1 MNKNKPSKTYGLSFI
16 SDKDLFDHTKE
27 TVEKYRFQINLAE
40 FNKNLVDPIKL
51 TFDSKVYN
59 KSIQEVI
66 DGEVVRQLDKSNT
79 NHIGYF
85 HQNIFNYIGG
95 KQWRVPEV
103 GYDIENI
110 DEHYFVEM
118 KNKHNTMNSS
128 SSQKTYIKM
137 QDTILRNSKATCAL
151 VEVIAKNSQH
161 TMWNIS
167 LNGEPF
173 SNDNIRRVSID
184 KFYTMV
190 TGQDTAFKEL
200 CEVLPQVI
208 EDVVNDIKL
217 EAKSNTVFTEL
228 REISPNLLKSLYLL
242 SFEKYEGFDEFNL

>member
-1 MNKNKPSKTYGLSFI
+1 MNKNKPSGVYGLGFI
-16 SDKDLFDHTKE
+16 SDQDLFNHTKE
-27 TVEKYRFQINLAE
+27 TIEKYRFQINLTE
-40 FNKNLVDPIKL
+40 FNKNLIDPVKL

-66 DGEVVRQLDKSNT
+66 NGEVVRQLDKSNT
-79 NHIGYF
+79 NQIGCF

-95 KQWRVPEV
+95 KQWQVPEV
-103 GYDIENI
+103 GYDVENI
-110 DEHYFVEM
+110 DQHYFVEM

-151 VEVIAKNSQH
+151 VEVIAKNSQNSI
-161 TMWNIS
+161 WNIS
-167 LNGEPF
+167 LDGEPF

-184 KFYTMV
+184 KFYAMV
-190 TGQDTAFKEL
+190 TGKSTAFKDL

-208 EDVVNDIKL
+208 EDVVNEIKL
-217 EAKSNTVFTEL
+217 KDELNTVFTEL
-228 REISPNLLKSLYLL
+228 KKISPNLLKSLYLL

>member
-1 MNKNKPSKTYGLSFI
+1 
-16 SDKDLFDHTKE
+16 
-27 TVEKYRFQINLAE
+27 
-40 FNKNLVDPIKL
+40 
-51 TFDSKVYN
+51 
-59 KSIQEVI
+59 
-66 DGEVVRQLDKSNT
+66 
-79 NHIGYF
+79 
-85 HQNIFNYIGG
+85 
-95 KQWRVPEV
+95 
-103 GYDIENI
+103 
-110 DEHYFVEM
+110 
-118 KNKHNTMNSS
+118 
-128 SSQKTYIKM
+128 M
-137 QDTILRNSKATCAL
+137 QDTILINSKATCAL
-151 VEVIAKNSQH
+151 VEVIAKNSQD
-161 TMWNIS
+161 TIWNIS